1 MCLTLRHLALAVCA
15 AVACV
20 VAAVP
25 AAAQSRPAAASGVI
39 DGVVTT
45 QAGSIRLGGAH
56 IVVRDAA
63 DREIATL
70 LSEGDGHFRI
80 VALPPG
86 AYRVLASLE
95 GFEPGAVQVV
105 VASDKSAQAALDLPI
120 ATISQIVEVVGTT
133 TIVSSEGTLSP
144 ADTISA
150 KERDQFT
157 PGGGLQGALRM
168 LASIIVVPGGVSIK
182 GGRPSQA
189 SVQLG
194 PNTLVNPAT
203 GLTHV
208 SLPDD
213 AIDSVSVLSNPYAVE
228 YGRFSS
234 GLVVIN
240 TRRAGDQWKLRLN
253 NLDPT
258 FRTKRGG
265 SPFDVKGI
273 GVFGPRT
280 EIGGPIVSQRLF
292 VHQTAEYRYESSDVA
307 SRPESE
313 LRTSHSFSSF
323 TRADANLSPR
333 HSMVATLGL
342 FPRRS
347 GQDTLGTFTP
357 PDATVDIHAN
367 AVQVGLTE
375 RALWTDALFSE
386 TALQLYSIRTDVLPQ
401 GAALMEL
408 RPETTNGNFFNR
420 QQRRTGA
427 FQLVESLSGT
437 RNMRGGLHLFKVGV
451 DLLHS
456 NFDATSASRPVVI
469 ERSNGSVARRLDFP
483 MLASQSLGSTDLA
496 LFAQDRLQPNTRWY
510 LEFGGRLDR
519 DGVARRFNAT
529 PRVGT
534 AILLN
539 ASGAMVL
546 RGGYGLFYERT
557 PLTAGTFDQFEAA
570 LDTRFAPDGT
580 ALGAPVR
587 FVHRTGPLETPRS
600 RAWDVGYDYRL
611 NPMWAFHLG
620 TIDRRGSR
628 ELIVEPLRTADAG
641 ELRLSSTG
649 RSRYRE
655 LEAGVHFTHTP
666 AADFNVTY
674 VRSSARG
681 DLNALANYFDAILWP
696 VVGANAFA
704 PLNAD
709 APHRLFARGRV
720 MPTPTWLFLG
730 VLDWRTGLPYSLVN
744 EALDFVGARNSARF
758 PTYARLELGIEHRFK
773 ILKHQPWIGVRA
785 YNALNAFLP
794 TDVQANVASPA
805 FGSFY
810 NSEYRQ
816 FRLQVRFE
824 R

>member
-1 MCLTLRHLALAVCA
+1 M
-15 AVACV
+15 
-20 VAAVP
+20 
-25 AAAQSRPAAASGVI
+25 
-39 DGVVTT
+39 TT
-45 QAGSIRLGGAH
+45 QSGSIRLGGAQ
-56 IVVRDAA
+56 IVVRDAS
-63 DREIATL
+63 DREMATL
-70 LSEGDGHFRI
+70 VSEGDGHFRV

-86 AYRVLASLE
+86 TYRVLVSLE
-95 GFEPGAVQVV
+95 GFEPGALQVV
-105 VASDKSAQAALDLPI
+105 VAADKVAAASLDLPI
-120 ATISQIVEVVGTT
+120 ATISQVVEVVGTT

-144 ADTISA
+144 AETISA

-168 LASIIVVPGGVSIK
+168 LASVIVVPGGVSIK

-189 SVQLG
+189 SMQLG

-203 GLTHV
+203 GLTLV

-240 TRRAGDQWKLRLN
+240 TRRAGDEWKLRLN

-280 EIGGPIVSQRLF
+280 EIGGPIVSERLF
-292 VHQTAEYRYESSDVA
+292 VHQTAEYRYSASDVA
-307 SRPESE
+307 SRPENE
-313 LRTSHSFSSF
+313 LRTAHTFSSF

-333 HSMVATLGL
+333 HSMVATFGL

-347 GQDTLGTFTP
+347 AQDTLGTFTP
-357 PDATVDIHAN
+357 PDATVDLHAS
-367 AVQVGLTE
+367 ASQVGVTE
-375 RALWTDALFSE
+375 RALWTDTLFSE
-386 TALQLYSIRTDVLPQ
+386 TALQLYSIWTDVLPQ
-401 GAALMEL
+401 GAAPMEL
-408 RPETTNGNFFNR
+408 RPETTAGNFFN
-420 QQRRTGA
+420 QQHRRTGA
-427 FQLVESLSGT
+427 FQLVESVSGT
-437 RNMRGGLHLFKVGV
+437 RHMRGGLHLFKAGV

-456 NFDATSASRPVVI
+456 DFESSSISRPVII
-469 ERSNGSVARRLDFP
+469 ERSDGSVARRLDFP
-483 MLASQSLGSTDLA
+483 VFASQQTGSTDVA
-496 LFAQDRLQPNTRWY
+496 MFAQDRVQPNARWY

-519 DGVARRFNAT
+519 DGVARRVNAT

-539 ASGAMVL
+539 TAGSMVL
-546 RGGYGLFYERT
+546 RGGFGLFYERT
-557 PLTAGTFDQFEAA
+557 PLTAGAFDQFESPV
-570 LDTRFAPDGT
+570 DTRFNRDGV
-580 ALGAPVR
+580 AIGPPIR

-611 NPMWAFHLG
+611 SPMWAFHLG

-628 ELIVEPLRTADAG
+628 ELIVEPLRTANAG
-641 ELRLSSTG
+641 ELRLSSSG
-649 RSRYRE
+649 RSQYRE

-666 AADFNVTY
+666 AADVNVTY

-704 PLNAD
+704 PLNGD

-720 MPTPTWLFLG
+720 MPTPTWLLLG
-730 VLDWRTGLPYSLVN
+730 VFDWRSGLPYSLVN
-744 EALDFVGARNSARF
+744 DSLDFVGSRNRERF
-758 PTYARLELGIEHRFK
+758 PAYARLELGIEHRFR
-773 ILKHQPWIGVRA
+773 ILKYQPWIGVRA

>member
-1 MCLTLRHLALAVCA
+1 MCLTLRDLALVVCLTLGIHGA
-15 AVACV
+15 A
-20 VAAVP
+20 
-25 AAAQSRPAAASGVI
+25 AAAQSRPAAGGVI

-45 QAGSIRLGGAH
+45 QSGSIRLGGAQV
-56 IVVRDAA
+56 VVRDTS

-70 LSEGDGHFRI
+70 LSEGDGHFRV

-86 AYRVLASLE
+86 TYRVLVTLE
-95 GFEPGAVQVV
+95 GFEPGTVQVV
-105 VASDKSAQAALDLPI
+105 VAADKIAETSLDLPI
-120 ATISQIVEVVGTT
+120 ATISQVVEVVGTK

-144 ADTISA
+144 AETITA
-150 KERDQFT
+150 AERDQYT

-240 TRRAGDQWKLRLN
+240 TRRAGDRWRLRLN
-253 NLDPT
+253 NVDPT

-265 SPFDVKGI
+265 SPFDIKGI

-280 EIGGPIVSQRLF
+280 EIGGPIVSERLF
-292 VHQTAEYRYESSDVA
+292 VHQTAEYRYSASDVA
-307 SRPESE
+307 SRPEDE
-313 LRTSHSFSSF
+313 LRTAHSFSSF

-333 HSMVATLGL
+333 HSMVATFGL

-347 GQDTLGTFTP
+347 AQDTLGTFTP
-357 PDATVDIHAN
+357 PDATINLHAN
-367 AVQVGLTE
+367 ASQLGFMQ
-375 RALWTDALFSE
+375 RSLWTDALFSE
-386 TALQLYSIRTDVLPQ
+386 TAVQVYAIRSDVLPRG
-401 GAALMEL
+401 GAPMEL
-408 RPETTNGNFFNR
+408 RPETTLGNFFNR
-420 QQRRTGA
+420 QYRRTGA
-427 FQLVESLSGT
+427 FQIVESVSGT
-437 RNMRGGLHLFKVGV
+437 RRMTGGLHLFKAGI
-451 DLLHS
+451 DLLHAD
-456 NFDATSASRPVVI
+456 FDASSFNKPVLI
-469 ERSNGSVARRLDFP
+469 ERSNGSIARRLDFP
-483 MLASQSLGSTDLA
+483 AFAAQRTASTDVA
-496 LFAQDRLQPNTRWY
+496 LFAQDRVQPNTRWY
-510 LEFGGRLDR
+510 LEIGGRLDR
-519 DGVARRFNAT
+519 DGVVRRVNVT

-534 AILLN
+534 AVLLN
-539 ASGAMVL
+539 ASGSMVV
-546 RGGYGLFYERT
+546 RGGFGLFYERT
-557 PLTAGTFDQFEAA
+557 PLTAGAFDQFESA
-570 LDTRFAPDGT
+570 LDTRFAADGVT
-580 ALGAPVR
+580 PIGAPIR
-587 FVHRTGPLETPRS
+587 FLHRAGRLETPRS
-600 RAWDVGYDYRL
+600 RAWDVSYDYRL
-611 NPMWAFHLG
+611 NPTWAFHLG
-620 TIDRRGSR
+620 TVDRRGSR
-628 ELIVEPLRTADAG
+628 ELIVEPVATVDGG
-641 ELRLSSTG
+641 ELRLSSSG

-655 LEAGVHFTHTP
+655 LEAGIHFTHTP

-674 VRSSARG
+674 VRSSAHG
-681 DLNALANYFDAILWP
+681 DLNALSNYFDAILWP
-696 VVGANAFA
+696 VVGVNAFA
-704 PLNAD
+704 PLNSD

-720 MPTPTWLFLG
+720 MPTSTWLLLG
-730 VLDWRTGLPYSLVN
+730 VFDWRSGLPYSLVN
-744 EALDFVGARNSARF
+744 EALDFVGPRNNARF
-758 PTYARLELGIEHRFK
+758 PSYARLELGIEHRFK
-773 ILKHQPWIGVRA
+773 ILKYQPWIGVRA

-794 TDVQANVASPA
+794 TDVQANVGSPA